1 MLTSYSRYGDY
12 LCLGEN
18 LKMPSFID
26 FVYAALLLFAAVCSV
41 LNVVVVPIELS
52 YNSLIYIDNL
62 LNPITIYRRGK
73 VNKFGAALAFIFHNL
88 CLAPHAL
95 WFWVYKAC
103 TVGRSE

>member
-1 MLTSYSRYGDY
+1 MLTSYCRYGDY

-26 FVYAALLLFAAVCSV
+26 FMYATLLIFAAVCFL
-41 LNVVVVPIELS
+41 LNVVGIPMMLGC
-52 YNSLIYIDNL
+52 NNLIYIDNL

-73 VNKFGAALAFIFHNL
+73 VNKFGAALAFIFHNI
-88 CLAPHAL
+88 CFAPHAL

-103 TVGRSE
+103 TVGRPE